1 MYFKELVS
9 LFDELSAHSSRLKKT
24 DLIATFLTRVSV
36 DDIAIACTFLTGRIF
51 PAWDTRDIGMAG
63 QTLIKVIANIS
74 GKSSAEVIE
83 SYRDTGHLGITA
95 ERLLERKVT
104 TRLAIFDEDITLIE
118 LYHRFEEMAATTGK
132 GSAQK
137 KQRMLSNLLG
147 RAAPREA
154 YYIVSLVIRN
164 LLIGSKE
171 GVTEDAIARAFAL
184 PPDLVRRAWMLTNDI
199 GLVAKIAKSEG
210 ARGLQALNIEPMRPV
225 RPMLAQSVTGID
237 EALEVMG
244 GSAAFETKYDGARIQ
259 VHKVKQEIRL
269 FSRKMEDLT
278 DALPDIL
285 REVQQSVKAESVILD
300 CEAIAVDKRTQR
312 VIPFQ
317 NILNRLRRKYKIKEL
332 SDRIPMQL
340 RPFDILYL
348 NGKSLVDHP
357 FIERRALLEKAVIP
371 LDDQCKPSTFKEL
384 SDPEA
389 VAQFFAAS
397 INAGHEGLMAK
408 DLHASYSPGIRGR
421 KMVKLKEALDTLD
434 LVVIA
439 AEYGH
444 GRKAGWITSYEL
456 AARDEENDMW
466 APVGRVSSG
475 ISDEQLKELTEE
487 IKSLVIGERGR
498 MVDIEPR
505 IVLEVMF
512 NEIQK
517 SPNYAS
523 GYALRFPR
531 IVRIRSDKGPDDVE
545 TLDRIRSIYD
555 MQHRPV
561 NPPALDRKQTKEKQ
575 P

>member
-1 MYFKELVS
+1 MYFEELVS

-24 DLIATFLTRVSV
+24 DLIAAFLTRAPE

-63 QTLIKVIANIS
+63 KTVIKVIANIS
-74 GKSSAEVIE
+74 GKSTLEVVE

-95 ERLLERKVT
+95 EQLLGKKVAT
-104 TRLAIFDEDITLIE
+104 SLAAFDEDITLSE
-118 LYHRFEEMAATTGK
+118 LYNRFGEMAGTTGK

-147 RAAPREA
+147 RTTPREA
-154 YYIVSLVIRN
+154 YYIVSLVMRN

-171 GVTEDAIARAFAL
+171 GVTEDAIAHAFGV

-199 GLVAKIAKSEG
+199 GLVAKIAKAEG
-210 ARGLQALNIEPMRPV
+210 VRGLGALNIEPMRPV
-225 RPMLAQSVTGID
+225 RPMLAQSVAGIT

-244 GSAAFETKYDGARIQ
+244 GRAVFETKYDGARIQ
-259 VHKVKQEIRL
+259 VHKVAREIKL

-278 DALPDIL
+278 DALPDVL
-285 REVQQSVKAESVILD
+285 GEVKQSVKADSIILD

-312 VIPFQ
+312 VVPFQ

-332 SDRIPMQL
+332 SDQIPMQL

-348 NGKSLVDHP
+348 NGRSLVDLP
-357 FIERRALLEKAVIP
+357 FIERRALLEKAVVS
-371 LDDQCKPSTFKEL
+371 LDERCEPSIFQILT
-384 SDPEA
+384 DPDA
-389 VAQFFAAS
+389 VAQFFTQS

-408 DLHASYSPGIRGR
+408 DLNASYSPGIRGR
-421 KMVKLKEALDTLD
+421 KMVKLKEARDTLD

-444 GRKAGWITSYEL
+444 GRKAGWITSFEL
-456 AARDEENDMW
+456 AARDEENDQW

-475 ISDEQLKELTEE
+475 ASDEQLKELTEE
-487 IKSLVIGERGR
+487 IKPLIIGERGR
-498 MVDIEPR
+498 MVDIKPQ
-505 IVLEVMF
+505 IVLEVRF

-531 IVRIRSDKGPDDVE
+531 IVRIRDDKGPDDVE
-545 TLDRIRSIYD
+545 TLERVSSIYD
-555 MQHRPV
+555 
-561 NPPALDRKQTKEKQ
+561 LQTGLRNTGNDHNVR
-575 P
+575 

>member
-24 DLIATFLTRVSV
+24 DLIATFLTQVSV

-74 GKSSAEVIE
+74 GKSSAEVVE

-104 TRLAIFDEDITLIE
+104 TRLAIFEEDITLIE

-147 RAAPREA
+147 RATPREA

-171 GVTEDAIARAFAL
+171 GVTEDAIARAFVM

-199 GLVAKIAKSEG
+199 GLVAKIAKGEG
-210 ARGLQALNIEPMRPV
+210 ARGLRALNIEPMRPV

-244 GSAAFETKYDGARIQ
+244 GRAAFETKYDGARIQ
-259 VHKVKQEIRL
+259 VHKFEREIRL

-285 REVQQSVKAESVILD
+285 RDAQQSVKADSIILD

-317 NILNRLRRKYKIKEL
+317 NILNRLRRKYRIKEL

-340 RPFDILYL
+340 RPFDILFL
-348 NGKSLVDHP
+348 NGKSLVDYP
-357 FIERRALLEKAVIP
+357 FVERRALLEKAVIS

-384 SDPEA
+384 SDPDA
-389 VAQFFAAS
+389 VAQFFTAS

-456 AARDEENDMW
+456 AARDEENDVW
-466 APVGRVSSG
+466 TPVGRVSSG
-475 ISDEQLKELTEE
+475 VSDEQLKELTEE

-505 IVLEVMF
+505 IVLEVKF

-531 IVRIRSDKGPDDVE
+531 IVRIRSDKGPDDAE
-545 TLDRIRSIYD
+545 TLDRIRAVYD
-555 MQHRPV
+555 LQHRPA
-561 NPPALDRKQTKEKQ
+561 NPSARERK
-575 P
+575 

>member
-24 DLIATFLTRVSV
+24 DIIASFLTKVSA

-104 TRLAIFDEDITLIE
+104 TRLAIFDEDITLTE
-118 LYHRFEEMAATTGK
+118 LYHRFEDMAATTGR

-147 RAAPREA
+147 RSTPREA

-171 GVTEDAIARAFAL
+171 GVTEDAIARAFGM

-225 RPMLAQSVTGID
+225 RPMLAQSVTGIG

-244 GSAAFETKYDGARIQ
+244 GAAAFETKYDGARIQ
-259 VHKVKQEIRL
+259 VHKVEREIRL

-278 DALPDIL
+278 KALPDIL
-285 REVQQSVKAESVILD
+285 REVQQSVKADSVILD
-300 CEAIAVDKRTQR
+300 CEAIAVDKRTSR
-312 VIPFQ
+312 VVPFQ
-317 NILNRLRRKYKIKEL
+317 NVLNRLRRKYKVKEL
-332 SDRIPMQL
+332 SEEIPMQL

-348 NGKSLVDHP
+348 NGKSLVDCP
-357 FIERRALLEKAVIP
+357 FIERRALLEKTIVP
-371 LDDQCKPSTFKEL
+371 LDEQCKPSTLKEL
-384 SDPEA
+384 SDPKA
-389 VAQFFAAS
+389 IAQFFTAS

-434 LVVIA
+434 LIVIA

-456 AARDEENDMW
+456 AARDEENDVW
-466 APVGRVSSG
+466 TPVGRVSSG
-475 ISDEQLKELTEE
+475 VSDEQLKELTGE

-498 MVDIEPR
+498 MVDVEPR
-505 IVLEVMF
+505 IVLEVKF
-512 NEIQK
+512 NEIQR

-545 TLDRIRSIYD
+545 TLDRIRSVYD
-555 MQHRPV
+555 LQHRPA
-561 NPPALDRKQTKEKQ
+561 NPSV
-575 P
+575 

>member
-24 DLIATFLTRVSV
+24 DLIATFLRQVSV
-36 DDIAIACTFLTGRIF
+36 EDIAIACTFLTGRVF

-95 ERLLERKVT
+95 EQLLDRKVT
-104 TRLAIFDEDITLIE
+104 TRLAIFDEDITLVE

-147 RAAPREA
+147 RATPREA

-171 GVTEDAIARAFAL
+171 GVTEDAIARAFVM

-199 GLVAKIAKSEG
+199 GLVARIAKAEG
-210 ARGLQALNIEPMRPV
+210 ERGLQALNIEPMRPV

-244 GSAAFETKYDGARIQ
+244 GRAAFETKYDGARIQ
-259 VHKVKQEIRL
+259 VHKAGREIKL
-269 FSRKMEDLT
+269 FSRKMENLT

-285 REVQQSVKAESVILD
+285 SEVQQSVKADSVILD
-300 CEAIAVDKRTQR
+300 CEAIAVDRRTQR

-348 NGKSLVDHP
+348 NGKSLVDYP
-357 FIERRALLEKAVIP
+357 FIERRKLLEKMVIS
-371 LDDQCKPSTFKEL
+371 LDEQCKPSTYKEL
-384 SDPEA
+384 SDPDA
-389 VAQFFAAS
+389 VAQFFTAS

-456 AARDEENDMW
+456 AARDEENDTW

-475 ISDEQLKELTEE
+475 VSDEQLKELTEE
-487 IKSLVIGERGR
+487 IKSLVIAERGR
-498 MVDIEPR
+498 MVDVEPR
-505 IVLEVMF
+505 IVLEVKF
-512 NEIQK
+512 NEVQK

-545 TLDRIRSIYD
+545 TLERIKSIYD
-555 MQHRPV
+555 LQHKPSSQSV
-561 NPPALDRKQTKEKQ
+561 LGGK
-575 P
+575 